1 MFMILKTDNLRNS
14 NLGKHIDIIRGRVQV
29 NGEVLNF
36 KFNTVFSEPLR
47 NSEVLPET
55 AI

>member
-1 MFMILKTDNLRNS
+1 MFIILRTDNLRNS

-36 KFNTVFSEPLR
+36 KFYIVFSEPLR
-47 NSEVLPET
+47 NNEVLPET